1 MNDDRSRRST
11 RSVVSVLAALL
22 VLAAAPAGQREFE
35 GVLTLSVSANGVHND
50 ATVYAK
56 GGMFRIDPHRTIKG
70 QASYLIVDT
79 KRASATAV
87 DRDAL
92 SFMTLPLPREAAAAP
107 LAGVR
112 AVKAGTATIAGVACE
127 EWVYTHDERT
137 ARLWVPSAGVAY
149 MRPLPKAPLFS
160 LPAERLKGDD
170 RRFFRWV
177 LADVAG
183 RGFFPLKLTLAGE
196 RGDLEME
203 VRSIVERPVD
213 ASVFAVPAGYRKK
226 DGGRSP

>member
-1 MNDDRSRRST
+1 MNNDQFRNSARR
-11 RSVVSVLAALL
+11 VISVLVALL
-22 VLAAAPAGQREFE
+22 ALAAAPAGTGRFE
-35 GVLTLSVSANGVHND
+35 GVLTLSISANGARND

-56 GGMFRIDPHRTIKG
+56 GGVFRVDPHRTVKG

-79 KRASATAV
+79 ERASATAV

-92 SFMTLPLPREAAAAP
+92 TFTTLPLPREAVAEP
-107 LAGVR
+107 PAGVR
-112 AVKAGTATIAGVACE
+112 AVKAGTATIAGVACD
-127 EWVYTHDERT
+127 EWVYTYGERT
-137 ARLWVPSAGVAY
+137 ARLWVPLVGVAY
-149 MRPLPKAPLFS
+149 TRPLPKAPLFS

-183 RGFFPLKLTLAGE
+183 RGFFPLKLSLAGE

-213 ASVFAVPAGYRKK
+213 ASVFTVPAGYRKK
-226 DGGRSP
+226 DGGR